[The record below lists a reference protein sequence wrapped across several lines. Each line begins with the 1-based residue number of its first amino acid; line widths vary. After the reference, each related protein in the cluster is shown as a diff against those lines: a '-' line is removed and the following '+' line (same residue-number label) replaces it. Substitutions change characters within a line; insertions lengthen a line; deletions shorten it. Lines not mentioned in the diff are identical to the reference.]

1 MARVSRIRASE
12 SCQDQEPRNPAAKQD
27 VCNRI
32 EEREK
37 EKLNMKS
44 RIALSVVFLLIAATA
59 FAADAGATQSNAQ
72 TSSVAPAPSEAQKS
86 FTAMKS
92 LAGEWEGPV
101 TVPEMPE
108 MSGGKPMHLSLRVT
122 SRGNALVHEFQE
134 AGTPLDAT
142 KYDHPVTM
150 LYVDGDQLTLVHYC
164 DAGNRPRMTG
174 KMSPDGKTVEFELKD
189 ISGSTE
195 YHMHHSV
202 FTIIDANHHTEDW
215 TFMMNDKPIHA
226 HFDLQRK
233 N

>member
-1 MARVSRIRASE
+1 
-12 SCQDQEPRNPAAKQD
+12 
-27 VCNRI
+27 
-32 EEREK
+32 
-37 EKLNMKS
+37 MKS
-44 RIALSVVFLLIAATA
+44 LRFMLSVGLMSLSTVA
-59 FAADAGATQSNAQ
+59 FAQSEAQ
-72 TSSVAPAPSEAQKS
+72 KSSVAPVLSEAQKS
-86 FTAMKS
+86 FTTMKS

-108 MSGGKPMHLSLRVT
+108 MSNGKPLHVSMRVT
-122 SRGNALVHEFQE
+122 SRGNTLVHELQE

-189 ISGSTE
+189 ISGSTV

-202 FTIIDANHHTEDW
+202 FTVIDASHHTEDW
-215 TFMMNDKPIHA
+215 TFMMGEKPIHA
-226 HFDLQRK
+226 HFDLHRT